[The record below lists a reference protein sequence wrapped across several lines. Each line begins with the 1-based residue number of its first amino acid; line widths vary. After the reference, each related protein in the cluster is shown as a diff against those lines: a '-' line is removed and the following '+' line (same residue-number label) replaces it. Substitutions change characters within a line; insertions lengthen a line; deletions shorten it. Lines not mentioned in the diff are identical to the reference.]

1 MTKKPKEVKP
11 TDEDANET
19 AFRVM
24 REATGEAP
32 KTVPRGE
39 RLPKKDG
46 ESGSDTTESQEQ

>member
-46 ESGSDTTESQEQ
+46 ESGPDTTESQEQ